1 MVITC
6 SEKPEDW
13 ETAPLIYGPQIIQ
26 TKCSQAISQE
36 STFFLLVSLL
46 KPLFEF
52 KLRLHHGERS
62 QSRRFQR
69 NLTSSGS

>member
-13 ETAPLIYGPQIIQ
+13 ETVPLIYGPQIIQ
-26 TKCSQAISQE
+26 TKCLQAISQE